1 MMLCMVVNCPECLIV
16 AWNIRH
22 AMSTWTSWMLEY
34 VLVYVEAVS
43 NSMGVVARD
52 DLACS

>member
-1 MMLCMVVNCPECLIV
+1 MLCMAVKCPECFTV

-22 AMSTWTSWMLEY
+22 AMSTWTSWKLES
-34 VLVYVEAVS
+34 VLVNVEAAS
-43 NSMGVVARD
+43 NSMGVVDRD